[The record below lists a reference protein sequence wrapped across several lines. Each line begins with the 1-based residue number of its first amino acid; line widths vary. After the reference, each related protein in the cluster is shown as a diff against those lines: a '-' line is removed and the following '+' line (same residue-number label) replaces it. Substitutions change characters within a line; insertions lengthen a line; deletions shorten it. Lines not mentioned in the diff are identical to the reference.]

1 MEVDGMMAEAGA
13 EVAPEA
19 GAPEA
24 GAEVAPEAGASEAG
38 ADASEPPSEPPSEP
52 LADEQYEAGADVM
65 DDVDEVEEGKVQHV
79 HGAAHEPQ
87 LHGVHAQVPPRRRQV
102 AVQDDGRSRDNGD
115 RIRDYPLPLGVIH
128 GLVTVSKPGP
138 VQNTFSTEKLQMQ
151 DYWDRIIGTETTVYK
166 VRNYVLY
173 KHSSS
178 NPTMAAPRS

>member
-1 MEVDGMMAEAGA
+1 MVQFTTLYYLNIFHTVHKKQLFFVNNTGRMEVDGMMAEAGA

-87 LHGVHAQVPPRRRQV
+87 LHGVHAQVPPRRSQV
-102 AVQDDGRSRDNGD
+102 VVQDDGRSGD
-115 RIRDYPLPLGVIH
+115 MVIVY
-128 GLVTVSKPGP
+128 G
-138 VQNTFSTEKLQMQ
+138 
-151 DYWDRIIGTETTVYK
+151 IILS
-166 VRNYVLY
+166 R
-173 KHSSS
+173 
-178 NPTMAAPRS
+178 